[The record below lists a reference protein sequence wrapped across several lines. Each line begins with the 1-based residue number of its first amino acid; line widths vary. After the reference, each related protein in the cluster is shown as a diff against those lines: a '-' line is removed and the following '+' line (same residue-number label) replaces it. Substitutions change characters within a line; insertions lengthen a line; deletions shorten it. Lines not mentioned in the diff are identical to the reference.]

1 MGGAAHGTNGLLMAL
16 PTSRRAI
23 YLAVLVAALGYFVDI
38 YDLILF
44 SVVRVESLKS
54 LGLTGEAI
62 TDTGVFLF
70 NMQLIGM
77 LVGGFVWG
85 VLGDKLGR
93 LSVLFGSIILYSLA
107 NILNGM
113 VTSVDQYA
121 VLRFIAGIGLAGE
134 LGAGVTL
141 VAELMPAG
149 TRGYGTTIIASVG
162 LCGGIIAGF
171 MGSVF
176 PWRTSYYV
184 GGAMGLMLLLLRLGV
199 VESGMFDRLKGKS
212 DVRRGDFRQLF
223 ATRER
228 AFRYAAVILIGVPI
242 WYVFGVLVTLAPEV
256 GKSLGL
262 DTAPSSGVAVRW
274 AYFGIAAGDVVSGV
288 LSQVWR
294 SRRNVIALFIVL
306 TALSVAAYFVF
317 GGASP
322 SVFYLMCALAGF
334 GTGYW
339 AVFVTSA
346 SEQFGTNLRATVTTT
361 VPNLVRG
368 SGALCMW
375 SFVWFKHSLGVRG
388 AALAVGVAAFV
399 LAGAAVSVLKETY
412 GKDLDFLES

>member
-1 MGGAAHGTNGLLMAL
+1 MSAL
-16 PTSRRAI
+16 HPQRAI

-54 LGLTGEAI
+54 LGVTGDAI
-62 TDTGVFLF
+62 MSTGVELL

-77 LVGGFVWG
+77 LVGGIIWG
-85 VLGDKLGR
+85 ILGDKLGR
-93 LSVLFGSIILYSLA
+93 LSVLFGSIILYSVA
-107 NILNGM
+107 NVANGM
-113 VTSVDQYA
+113 VQTVGQYA
-121 VLRFIAGIGLAGE
+121 VLRFLAGVGLAGE

-141 VAELMPAG
+141 VSELMPAK

-184 GGAMGLMLLLLRLGV
+184 GGAMGFTLLFLRLGV

-223 ATRER
+223 ATGER
-228 AFRYAAVILIGVPI
+228 ACRYCAVILIGVPI
-242 WYVFGVLVTLAPEV
+242 WYAFGVLVTLAPEI
-256 GKSLGL
+256 GKALGL
-262 DTAPSSGVAVRW
+262 ASAPSSGVAVRW
-274 AYFGIAAGDVVSGV
+274 AYFGIAAGDVASGL
-288 LSQVWR
+288 LSQLWR
-294 SRRNVIALFIVL
+294 SRRKVVALFIGL
-306 TALSVAAYFVF
+306 TAVFVGVYFLF
-317 GGASP
+317 GGASLEI
-322 SVFYLMCALAGF
+322 FYVACALVGF

-346 SEQFGTNLRATVTTT
+346 SEQFGTNVRATVTTT
-361 VPNLVRG
+361 VPNFVRG
-368 SGALCMW
+368 SAVLCTGG
-375 SFVWFKHSLGVRG
+375 FVMLKDSLGVVG
-388 AALAVGVAAFV
+388 AAVAVGIAAFT
-399 LAGAAVSVLKETY
+399 LAGAAVAVLKETY
-412 GKDLDFLES
+412 GKDLDFLEA

>member
-1 MGGAAHGTNGLLMAL
+1 MAHT
-16 PTSRRAI
+16 TSRRAI

-44 SVVRVESLKS
+44 SVVRVESLKE
-54 LGLTGEAI
+54 LGITGDALTN
-62 TDTGVFLF
+62 TGVRLL
-70 NMQLIGM
+70 NMQLLGM
-77 LVGGFVWG
+77 LVGGIIWG

-93 LSVLFGSIILYSLA
+93 LSVLFGSIILYSVA
-107 NILNGM
+107 NVLNGM
-113 VTSVDQYA
+113 VNDVDQYA
-121 VLRFIAGIGLAGE
+121 ALRLLAGIGLAGE

-149 TRGYGTTIIASVG
+149 TRGYGTMIIASVG

-171 MGSVF
+171 LGSAF
-176 PWRTSYYV
+176 HWRTSYYV
-184 GGAMGLMLLLLRLGV
+184 GGAMGFTLLLLRVGV

-212 DVRRGDFRQLF
+212 DVRRGDFRQLL

-228 AFRYAAVILIGVPI
+228 VFRYIAVIFIGVPI
-242 WYVFGVLVTLAPEV
+242 WYAFGVLVTLAPEI
-256 GKSLGL
+256 GKALGL

-274 AYFGIAAGDVVSGV
+274 AYFGIAAGDVASGL
-288 LSQVWR
+288 LSQLWR
-294 SRRNVIALFIVL
+294 SRRKVVALFIAL
-306 TALSVAAYFVF
+306 TAVSVGVYFTIGGQSLAAFY
-317 GGASP
+317 GA
-322 SVFYLMCALAGF
+322 CALVGL

-361 VPNLVRG
+361 VPNFVRG
-368 SGALCMW
+368 SGVLCTWGFVAL
-375 SFVWFKHSLGVRG
+375 KESLGIRG
-388 AALAVGVAAFV
+388 AALTVGVAAFA

-412 GKDLDFLES
+412 GKDLDFLET

>member
-1 MGGAAHGTNGLLMAL
+1 MAL
-16 PTSRRAI
+16 PSSRRAI

-62 TDTGVFLF
+62 TNTGVTLF

-77 LVGGFVWG
+77 LVGGIVWG

-107 NILNGM
+107 NVLNGM
-113 VTSVDQYA
+113 VTSVEQYA
-121 VLRFIAGIGLAGE
+121 VLRFLAGIGLAGE

-141 VAELMPAG
+141 VAELMPAR
-149 TRGYGTTIIASVG
+149 TRGYGTMIIASVG

-171 MGSVF
+171 LGSIF

-184 GGAMGLMLLLLRLGV
+184 GGAMGFTLLLLRIGV

-228 AFRYAAVILIGVPI
+228 VLRYGAVILIGVPI
-242 WYVFGVLVTLAPEV
+242 WYVFGILITLAPEV
-256 GKSLGL
+256 GKALGL
-262 DTAPSSGVAVRW
+262 DTAPTSGVAVRW

-294 SRRNVIALFIVL
+294 SRRKVIALFIGL
-306 TALSVAAYFVF
+306 TASAVGAYFVF
-317 GGASP
+317 GGASLDA
-322 SVFYLMCALAGF
+322 FYAACALVGF
-334 GTGYW
+334 GSGYW

-375 SFVWFKHSLGVRG
+375 SFVALRDSLGIQG
-388 AALAVGVAAFV
+388 AALAVGVAAFA
-399 LAGAAVSVLKETY
+399 LAGAAVSMLKETY
-412 GKDLDFLES
+412 GKDLDFLEA

>member
-1 MGGAAHGTNGLLMAL
+1 MAEG
-16 PTSRRAI
+16 TSRRAI

-54 LGLTGEAI
+54 LGVTGEAL
-62 TDTGVFLF
+62 TNTGVRLL
-70 NMQLIGM
+70 NMQFIGM
-77 LVGGFVWG
+77 LVGGIVWG

-93 LSVLFGSIILYSLA
+93 LSVLFGSIILYSIA
-107 NILNGM
+107 NVLNGM

-121 VLRFIAGIGLAGE
+121 ALRFVAGIGLAGE

-141 VAELMPAG
+141 VAELMPAR

-184 GGAMGLMLLLLRLGV
+184 GGAMGFALLLLRLGV

-228 AFRYAAVILIGVPI
+228 VLRYAAVILIGVPI
-242 WYVFGVLVTLAPEV
+242 WYVFGVLVTLSPEI

-262 DTAPSSGVAVRW
+262 DTAPTSGVAVRW
-274 AYFGIAAGDVVSGV
+274 AYFGIAAGDVASGL
-288 LSQVWR
+288 LSQMWR
-294 SRRNVIALFIVL
+294 SRRKVVALFIGL
-306 TALSVAAYFVF
+306 TAAFVGVYFLF
-317 GGASP
+317 GGASLAA
-322 SVFYLMCALAGF
+322 FYATCALVGF

-361 VPNLVRG
+361 VPNFVRG
-368 SGALCMW
+368 SAVLCTW
-375 SFVWFKHSLGVRG
+375 GFVWLKDSLGIQG
-388 AALAVGVAAFV
+388 AALAVGVAAFL
-399 LAGAAVSVLKETY
+399 LAGGAVSVLKETY
-412 GKDLDFLES
+412 GKDLDFLEA

>member
-1 MGGAAHGTNGLLMAL
+1 MVE

-54 LGLTGEAI
+54 LGVTGDALTS
-62 TDTGVFLF
+62 TGVWLF

-77 LVGGFVWG
+77 LVGGIIWG

-93 LSVLFGSIILYSLA
+93 LSVLFGSIILYSIA
-107 NILNGM
+107 NVLNGM

-121 VLRFIAGIGLAGE
+121 ALRFVAGIGLAGE

-184 GGAMGLMLLLLRLGV
+184 GGGMGFTLLLLRLGV

-212 DVRRGDFRQLF
+212 EVRRGDFRQLF
-223 ATRER
+223 GTPER
-228 AFRYAAVILIGVPI
+228 ALRYGAVILIGVPI
-242 WYVFGVLVTLAPEV
+242 WYAFGVLVTLAPEI
-256 GKSLGL
+256 GKALGL
-262 DTAPSSGVAVRW
+262 DTAPSSAVAVRW
-274 AYFGIAAGDVVSGV
+274 AYFGIAAGDVASGL
-288 LSQVWR
+288 LSQLWR
-294 SRRNVIALFIVL
+294 SRRNVIALFIGL
-306 TALSVAAYFVF
+306 TAVSVGVYFVF
-317 GGASP
+317 GGASLNA
-322 SVFYLMCALAGF
+322 FYAACALVGF

-361 VPNLVRG
+361 VPNFVRG
-368 SGALCMW
+368 SGALCTW
-375 SFVWFKHSLGVRG
+375 GFLWGQDALGVRG
-388 AALAVGVAAFV
+388 AALAVGIAAFM